1 MRRKRSP
8 VSQPPDLTTQERQVL
23 QSIWDGH
30 SIAQTADFLEVDLRA
45 AESARNAL
53 KHKFRV
59 RNTAQLLREALRYGM
74 LKMK

>member
-8 VSQPPDLTTQERQVL
+8 VPQPPALTSQEGQVL

-30 SIAQTADFLEVDLRA
+30 SIAQTADILGVELRA

-53 KHKFRV
+53 KYKFGA
-59 RNTAQLLREALRYGM
+59 RNTAQLIRKTLGCGL
-74 LKMK
+74 LKV